1 MINNRFMEF
10 IEVEELNERE
20 YQLDQWINEIKAE
33 LAEIDK
39 ENDEDFDN
47 WLIEQDILEWEEAM
61 KEYFNELEG
70 IFNVKV

>member
-20 YQLDQWINEIKAE
+20 YQLDQWIDEIRAE